1 MYDTDLI
8 YSWTPREFRN
18 FTKGAQLRTIDAY
31 EMSAITA
38 IFHAKVKSKKR
49 IKLKD
54 IYDAEKARKDL
65 VSPAKPVELN
75 LERYKKAQA
84 AMRSYKPNMK

>member
-18 FTKGAQLRTIDAY
+18 FTKGAQLRTIDSY
-31 EMSAITA
+31 ELSAIQA
-38 IFHAKVKSKKR
+38 IFNAKVKSKKR
-49 IKLKD
+49 VKLKD

-65 VSPAKPVELN
+65 ISPAKPVELN

-84 AMRSYKPNMK
+84 AMRSYKPNMS